1 MALKSIIIN
10 GSKYNY
16 WEPDSYTD
24 MKLYI
29 KQCKRIREKIQ
40 GLSSNGCYKDKY
52 TRAGKPVYADYPELL
67 AFLEGLIK
75 EKTE

>member
-29 KQCKRIREKIQ
+29 KQCKRIREKIRACN
-40 GLSSNGCYKDKY
+40 NGCYANKY
-52 TRAGKPVYADYPELL
+52 TRKGVPVYADYPELL

>member
-10 GSKYNY
+10 GNSYNY
-16 WEPDSYTD
+16 WNPDSYTD

-29 KQCKRIREKIQ
+29 KQCKRIREKIKACQ
-40 GLSSNGCYKDKY
+40 VGCYKDKY

-67 AFLEGLIK
+67 SFLEGLIK

>member
-29 KQCKRIREKIQ
+29 KQCKRIREKIRACN
-40 GLSSNGCYKDKY
+40 NGCIRKQIYKGWQ
-52 TRAGKPVYADYPELL
+52 TSLRRLS
-67 AFLEGLIK
+67 
-75 EKTE
+75 